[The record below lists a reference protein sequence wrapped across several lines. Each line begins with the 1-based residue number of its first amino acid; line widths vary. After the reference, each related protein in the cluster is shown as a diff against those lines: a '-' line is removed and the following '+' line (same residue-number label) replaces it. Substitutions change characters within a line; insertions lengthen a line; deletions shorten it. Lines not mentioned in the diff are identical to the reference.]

1 MLKDNF
7 LNPQLKEEPADVPA
21 ASGLDWNAIIE
32 QLLKSGATV
41 ASAVLMANAQTGQ
54 NHTAAQVPQYIIN
67 QVPSNNQGSNQNNN
81 NGNGNNNT
89 APKTSTQTVFGMS
102 TEVIVIIVVGL
113 LLVAGFAFYYFTKVK
128 K

>member
-41 ASAVLMANAQTGQ
+41 ASAVLMANAQTGK
-54 NHTAAQVPQYIIN
+54 NNTAAQVPQYIIN
-67 QVPSNNQGSNQNNN
+67 QVPNTNQGNNQNNN
-81 NGNGNNNT
+81 GNSNNNA
-89 APKTSTQTVFGMS
+89 APKTSIQTVFGMS
-102 TEVIVIIVVGL
+102 TEVVVIVVVGL
-113 LLVAGFAFYYFTKVK
+113 LLVAGFAFYYFKNK

>member
-7 LNPQLKEEPADVPA
+7 LNPQLKEESADVPA

-32 QLLKSGATV
+32 QLLKSGASV
-41 ASAVLMANAQTGQ
+41 ASAVLMTNALTGK
-54 NHTAAQVPQYIIN
+54 NNTAAQVPQYIIN
-67 QVPSNNQGSNQNNN
+67 QVPNTNQGNNQNNN
-81 NGNGNNNT
+81 NGNNNA

-102 TEVIVIIVVGL
+102 TEVVVIVVVGI

>member
-41 ASAVLMANAQTGQ
+41 ASAVLMANAQTGK
-54 NHTAAQVPQYIIN
+54 NNTAAQVPQYIIN
-67 QVPSNNQGSNQNNN
+67 QVPNSNQGNNQNNN
-81 NGNGNNNT
+81 NNNGNNNA

-102 TEVIVIIVVGL
+102 TEVVVIVVVGI
-113 LLVAGFAFYYFTKVK
+113 LLVAGFAFYYFKNK